1 MGRVKVDPQ
10 RYRPVANNGHPD
22 LNPDSVEY
30 QEYWD
35 QEMDRCINGYK
46 PKGMKKISGKYYF
59 YLNYYKILGNDGEKN
74 SRKTLISPWYR
85 EMDHEYF
92 DLFET
97 CKEEGKGMIVI
108 KARDKGFSYM
118 NSGLI
123 AHEYTFFPYNDVG
136 IAAGLQA
143 TADAFFDK
151 TKKGL
156 NAIHGN
162 FKHSVLKD
170 TDGILRSGYKQ
181 KNKDGKWEVGGFQ
194 STVICRTMD
203 NPEVF
208 KGERV
213 SLMVFEEAGEF
224 KHLKNAYMSSKAC
237 FMDGNVQFGVPV
249 VGGTGGDIS
258 RASKDFMDMYYEHE
272 AYNLVPMFIPAS
284 RAYYGY
290 FNIKSGKED
299 EVGAR
304 KVLLEE
310 RENIAKSGDREA
322 FNLHIQNYPLEVQEA
337 FLNTKT
343 ARFDNSRLNAQRSR
357 ILSSKDYRSQIQ
369 SGYLDWDYDDKDEFV
384 VKWRPHPDGPYKVLH
399 HPNPDFKDL
408 DIGGIDSYD
417 QDKAGSTTSLGS
429 AIIYRRFLDTDTPC
443 DMVVADY
450 TERPD
455 KKEDFWDGCLKLAVY
470 YNAKMLVE
478 YTKIGILDYF
488 KRMNAL
494 KYLKEKP
501 QSAHSP
507 NTKTRNRY
515 GVHMNKQVKSLM
527 EDLIDDYIRES
538 VDDIWFLDLIEE
550 LTSYGTKNT
559 DRAMAFGI
567 CLIHNIDN
575 YKRQAKAKEE
585 IIEDIGFS
593 KYIRGAN
600 GMPIK
605 VDINKGT
612 QETYKF

>member
-1 MGRVKVDPQ
+1 MPKAKQDSQ
-10 RYRPVANNGHPD
+10 RYRPVVNNGHPD
-22 LNPDSVEY
+22 LNPESVAY
-30 QEYWD
+30 QEYWE
-35 QEMDRCINGYK
+35 QELDRCINGFK

-59 YLNYYKILGNDGEKN
+59 YLNYYKILGNDGTKG

-85 EMDHEYF
+85 QMDHEYF
-92 DLFET
+92 DLFQT

-118 NSGLI
+118 NSGMI
-123 AHEYTFFPYNDVG
+123 AHEYTFFPFNDVG

-156 NAIHGN
+156 NGLHPN
-162 FKHSVLKD
+162 FKHSILKD

-181 KNKDGKWEVGGFQ
+181 KNKDGKWEVGGYQ

-237 FMDGNVQFGVPV
+237 FMDGNLQFGVPV

-258 RASKDFMDMYYEHE
+258 KASKDFMDMYYEAE
-272 AYNLVPMFIPAS
+272 AYNLIPMFIPAS

-290 FNIKSGKED
+290 FDISTGEEKVKEA
-299 EVGAR
+299 ES
-304 KVLLEE
+304 VLLEE
-310 RENIAKSGDREA
+310 RETITNSGDRDA
-322 FNLHIQNYPLEVQEA
+322 YNLHIQNYPLTIQEA

-343 ARFDNSRLNAQRSR
+343 ARFNNSLLNAQRSR
-357 ILSSKDYRSQIQ
+357 ILASKDYRSQVQ
-369 SGYLDWDYDDKDEFV
+369 SGYLDWDFDNEENFMV
-384 VKWRPHPDGPYKVLH
+384 RWRPHPDGPYKILE
-399 HPNPDFKDL
+399 HPAPEYKDL

-417 QDKAGSTTSLGS
+417 QDKAGASDSLGS
-429 AIIYRRFLDTDTPC
+429 AIIYRRFVNTEYASDY
-443 DMVVADY
+443 VVAEY
-450 TERPD
+450 TDRPE
-455 KKEDFWDGCLKLAVY
+455 KKEDFWDGCLKLAMY

-501 QSAHSP
+501 ESAHNP
-507 NTKTRNRY
+507 GTKTRNRY

-527 EDLIDDYIRES
+527 EDLMDDYIRENAE
-538 VDDIWFLDLIEE
+538 DIWFLDLIDE
-550 LTSYGTKNT
+550 LANYGTKNT
-559 DRAMAFGI
+559 DRAIAFGL
-567 CLIHNIDN
+567 CLIHNVDN
-575 YKRQAKAKEE
+575 YRIQAKEVQAEE
-585 IIEDIGFS
+585 ADIGF
-593 KYIRGAN
+593 KYYKLDRNGVPKLIR
-600 GMPIK
+600 
-605 VDINKGT
+605 
-612 QETYKF
+612 

>member
-1 MGRVKVDPQ
+1 MPKAKQDPQ
-10 RYRPVANNGHPD
+10 RYRPVVNNGHPD
-22 LNPDSVEY
+22 LNPESVSY
-30 QEYWD
+30 QEYWE
-35 QEMDRCINGYK
+35 QELDRCINGFK

-59 YLNYYKILGNDGEKN
+59 YLNYYKILGNDGTKG

-85 EMDHEYF
+85 QMDHEYF
-92 DLFET
+92 DLFQT
-97 CKEEGKGMIVI
+97 CKDEGKGMIVI

-118 NSGLI
+118 NSGMI
-123 AHEYTFFPYNDVG
+123 AHEYTFFPFNDVG

-156 NAIHGN
+156 NGLHPN
-162 FKHSVLKD
+162 FKHSILKD

-181 KNKDGKWEVGGFQ
+181 KNKDGKWEVGGYQ

-237 FMDGNVQFGVPV
+237 FMDGNLQFGVPV

-258 RASKDFMDMYYEHE
+258 KASKDFMDMYYESE
-272 AYNLVPMFIPAS
+272 AYNLIPMFIPAS

-290 FNIKSGKED
+290 FDIDTGEEKVKEA
-299 EVGAR
+299 ES
-304 KVLLEE
+304 VLLEE
-310 RENIAKSGDREA
+310 RETITNSGDRDA
-322 FNLHIQNYPLEVQEA
+322 YNLHIQNYPLTIQEA

-343 ARFDNSRLNAQRSR
+343 ARFNNSLLNAQRSR
-357 ILSSKDYRSQIQ
+357 ILASKDYRSQVQ
-369 SGYLDWDYDDKDEFV
+369 SGYLDWDFDNEENFIV
-384 VKWRPHPDGPYKVLH
+384 RWRPHPDGPYKILE
-399 HPNPDFKDL
+399 HPAPEYKDL

-417 QDKAGSTTSLGS
+417 QDKAGASDSLGS
-429 AIIYRRFLDTDTPC
+429 AIIYRRFVNTEYASDYVIAEYTD
-443 DMVVADY
+443 
-450 TERPD
+450 RPE
-455 KKEDFWDGCLKLAVY
+455 KKEDFWDGCLKLAMY

-501 QSAHSP
+501 ESAHNP
-507 NTKTRNRY
+507 GTKTRNRY

-527 EDLIDDYIRES
+527 EDLMDDYIRENAE
-538 VDDIWFLDLIEE
+538 DIWFLDLIDE
-550 LTSYGTKNT
+550 LANYGTRNT
-559 DRAMAFGI
+559 DRAIAFGL
-567 CLIHNIDN
+567 CLIHNVDN
-575 YKRQAKAKEE
+575 YRIQAKEVQAEE
-585 IIEDIGFS
+585 ADIGF
-593 KYIRGAN
+593 KYYKLDRNGVPKLIR
-600 GMPIK
+600 
-605 VDINKGT
+605 
-612 QETYKF
+612 

>member
-1 MGRVKVDPQ
+1 MPKAKQDPQ
-10 RYRPVANNGHPD
+10 RYRPVVNNGHPD
-22 LNPDSVEY
+22 LNPESVAY
-30 QEYWD
+30 QEYWE
-35 QEMDRCINGYK
+35 QELHRCINGFK

-59 YLNYYKILGNDGEKN
+59 YLNYYKILGNDGTKG

-85 EMDHEYF
+85 QMDHEYF
-92 DLFET
+92 DLFQT
-97 CKEEGKGMIVI
+97 CKDEGKGMIVI

-118 NSGLI
+118 NSGMI
-123 AHEYTFFPYNDVG
+123 AHEYTFFPFNDVG

-156 NAIHGN
+156 NGLHPN
-162 FKHSVLKD
+162 FKHSILKD

-181 KNKDGKWEVGGFQ
+181 KNKDGKWEVGGYQ

-237 FMDGNVQFGVPV
+237 FMDGNLQFGVPV

-258 RASKDFMDMYYEHE
+258 KASKDFMDMYYEAE
-272 AYNLVPMFIPAS
+272 AYNLIPMFIPAS

-290 FNIKSGKED
+290 FDISTGEEKVKEA
-299 EVGAR
+299 ES
-304 KVLLEE
+304 VLLEE
-310 RENIAKSGDREA
+310 RETITNSGDRDA
-322 FNLHIQNYPLEVQEA
+322 YNLHIQNYPLTIQEA

-343 ARFDNSRLNAQRSR
+343 ARFNNSLLNAQRSR
-357 ILSSKDYRSQIQ
+357 ILASKDYRSQVQ
-369 SGYLDWDYDDKDEFV
+369 SGYLDWDFDNEENFMV
-384 VKWRPHPDGPYKVLH
+384 RWRPHPDGPYKILE
-399 HPNPDFKDL
+399 HPAPEYKDL

-417 QDKAGSTTSLGS
+417 QDKAGASDSLGS
-429 AIIYRRFLDTDTPC
+429 AIIYRRFVNTEYASDY
-443 DMVVADY
+443 VVAEY
-450 TERPD
+450 TDRPE
-455 KKEDFWDGCLKLAVY
+455 KKEDFWDGCLKLAMY

-501 QSAHSP
+501 ESAHNP
-507 NTKTRNRY
+507 GTKTRNRY

-527 EDLIDDYIRES
+527 EDLMDDYIRENAE
-538 VDDIWFLDLIEE
+538 DIWFLDLIDE
-550 LTSYGTKNT
+550 LANYGTRNT
-559 DRAMAFGI
+559 DRAIAFGL
-567 CLIHNIDN
+567 CLIHNVDN
-575 YKRQAKAKEE
+575 YRIQAKEVQAEE
-585 IIEDIGFS
+585 ADIGF
-593 KYIRGAN
+593 KYYKLDRNGVPKLIR
-600 GMPIK
+600 
-605 VDINKGT
+605 
-612 QETYKF
+612 

>member
-1 MGRVKVDPQ
+1 MPKAKKDPQ
-10 RYRPVANNGHPD
+10 RYRPVVNNGHPD
-22 LNPDSVEY
+22 LNPESVAY
-30 QEYWD
+30 QEYWE
-35 QEMDRCINGYK
+35 QELDRCKNGYK

-59 YLNYYKILGNDGEKN
+59 YLNYYKILGNDGTTG

-85 EMDHEYF
+85 QMDHEYF
-92 DLFET
+92 ELFET
-97 CKEEGKGMIVI
+97 CKEENKGMIVI

-118 NSGLI
+118 NSGMI
-123 AHEYTFFPYNDVG
+123 AHEYTFYPFNDVG

-156 NAIHGN
+156 NGIHPN
-162 FKHSVLKD
+162 FKHSFLKD

-181 KNKDGKWEVGGFQ
+181 KNKDGKWEIGGYQ
-194 STVICRTMD
+194 STIICRTMD

-237 FMDGNVQFGVPV
+237 FMDGNLQFGVPV

-258 RASKDFMDMYYEHE
+258 KASKDFMDMYYEAD
-272 AYNLVPMFIPAS
+272 AYNLIPMFIPAS

-290 FNIKSGKED
+290 FNVDTGEEQVKKAE
-299 EVGAR
+299 E
-304 KVLLEE
+304 VLLEE
-310 RENIAKSGDREA
+310 REVITKSGDREA
-322 FNLHIQNYPLEVQEA
+322 YNLHIQNYPLTVQEA

-343 ARFDNSRLNAQRSR
+343 ARFDNSLLNAQRSR
-357 ILSSKDYRSQIQ
+357 ILGNKDYRSQIQ
-369 SGYLDWDYDDKDEFV
+369 QGYLDWEFDDEDNYIV
-384 VKWRPHPDGPYKVLH
+384 RWRPHPDGPYKILH
-399 HPNPDFKDL
+399 HPEPDYKDL

-417 QDKAGSTTSLGS
+417 QDEAGASDSLGS
-429 AIIYRRFLDTDTPC
+429 AIIYRRFVDTEHASDY
-443 DMVVADY
+443 VVAEY
-450 TERPD
+450 TDRPS

-501 QSAHSP
+501 ESAHNP
-507 NTKTRNRY
+507 GTKTKNRY
-515 GVHMNKQVKSLM
+515 GVHMNKQVKALM
-527 EDLIDDYIRES
+527 EDLMDDYIREN
-538 VDDIWFLDLIEE
+538 VEDIWFLELIDE
-550 LTSYGTKNT
+550 LANYGTRNT
-559 DRAMAFGI
+559 DRAIAFGL
-567 CLIHNIDN
+567 CLIHNVDN
-575 YKRQAKAKEE
+575 YRIQAKTVSKEPE
-585 IIEDIGFS
+585 NIGF
-593 KYIRGAN
+593 KYYKLDHNGVPKLIR
-600 GMPIK
+600 
-605 VDINKGT
+605 
-612 QETYKF
+612 

>member
-1 MGRVKVDPQ
+1 MPRAKSDPQ
-10 RYRPVANNGHPD
+10 RYRPVVNNGHPD
-22 LNPDSVEY
+22 LNPESVAY
-30 QEYWD
+30 QEYWE
-35 QEMDRCINGYK
+35 QELDRCINGFK

-59 YLNYYKILGNDGEKN
+59 YLNYYKILGNDGTKG

-85 EMDHEYF
+85 QMDHEYF
-92 DLFET
+92 DLFQT
-97 CKEEGKGMIVI
+97 CKDEGKGMIVI

-118 NSGLI
+118 NSGMI
-123 AHEYTFFPYNDVG
+123 AHEYTFFPFNDVG

-156 NAIHGN
+156 NGLHPN
-162 FKHSVLKD
+162 FKHSILKD

-181 KNKDGKWEVGGFQ
+181 KNKDGKWEVGGYQ

-237 FMDGNVQFGVPV
+237 FMDGNLQFGVPV

-258 RASKDFMDMYYEHE
+258 KASKDFMDMYYEAE
-272 AYNLVPMFIPAS
+272 AYNLIPMFIPAS

-290 FNIKSGKED
+290 FDINSGEEKVKEA
-299 EVGAR
+299 ES
-304 KVLLEE
+304 VLLEE
-310 RENIAKSGDREA
+310 RETITNSGDRDA
-322 FNLHIQNYPLEVQEA
+322 YNLHIQNYPLTIQEA

-343 ARFDNSRLNAQRSR
+343 ARFNNSLLNAQRSR
-357 ILSSKDYRSQIQ
+357 ILASKDYRSQVQ
-369 SGYLDWDYDDKDEFV
+369 SGYLDWDFDNEENFIV
-384 VKWRPHPDGPYKVLH
+384 RWRPHPDGPYKILE
-399 HPNPDFKDL
+399 HPAPEYKDL

-417 QDKAGSTTSLGS
+417 QDKAGASDSLGS
-429 AIIYRRFLDTDTPC
+429 AIIYRRFVNTEYASDYVIAEYTD
-443 DMVVADY
+443 
-450 TERPD
+450 RPE
-455 KKEDFWDGCLKLAVY
+455 KKEDFWDGCLKLAMY

-501 QSAHSP
+501 ESAHNP
-507 NTKTRNRY
+507 GTKTRNRY

-527 EDLIDDYIRES
+527 EDLMDDYIRENAE
-538 VDDIWFLDLIEE
+538 DIWFLDLIDE
-550 LTSYGTKNT
+550 LANYGTRNT
-559 DRAMAFGI
+559 DRAIAFGL
-567 CLIHNIDN
+567 CLIHNVDN
-575 YKRQAKAKEE
+575 YRIQAKEVQAEE
-585 IIEDIGFS
+585 ADIGF
-593 KYIRGAN
+593 KYYKLDRNGVPKLIR
-600 GMPIK
+600 
-605 VDINKGT
+605 
-612 QETYKF
+612 

>member
-1 MGRVKVDPQ
+1 MPKAKQDPQ
-10 RYRPVANNGHPD
+10 RYRPVVNNGHPD
-22 LNPDSVEY
+22 LNPESVVY
-30 QEYWD
+30 QEYWE
-35 QEMDRCINGYK
+35 QELDRCINGFK

-59 YLNYYKILGNDGEKN
+59 YLNYYKILGNDGTKG

-85 EMDHEYF
+85 QMDHEYF
-92 DLFET
+92 DLFQT

-118 NSGLI
+118 NSGMI
-123 AHEYTFFPYNDVG
+123 AHEYTFFPFNDVG

-156 NAIHGN
+156 NGLHPN
-162 FKHSVLKD
+162 FKHSILKD

-181 KNKDGKWEVGGFQ
+181 KNKDGKWEVGGYQ

-237 FMDGNVQFGVPV
+237 FMDGNLQFGVPV

-258 RASKDFMDMYYEHE
+258 KASKDFMDMYYEAE
-272 AYNLVPMFIPAS
+272 AYNLIPMFIPAS

-290 FNIKSGKED
+290 FDINSGVEKVKEA
-299 EVGAR
+299 ES
-304 KVLLEE
+304 VLLKE
-310 RENIAKSGDREA
+310 RETITNSGDRDA
-322 FNLHIQNYPLEVQEA
+322 YNLHIQNYPLTIQEA

-343 ARFDNSRLNAQRSR
+343 ARFNNSLLNAQRSR
-357 ILSSKDYRSQIQ
+357 ILGSKDYRSQVQ
-369 SGYLDWDYDDKDEFV
+369 SGYLDWDFDNEENFIV
-384 VKWRPHPDGPYKVLH
+384 RWRPHPEGPYKILE
-399 HPNPDFKDL
+399 HPAPEYKDL

-417 QDKAGSTTSLGS
+417 QDKAGASDSLGS
-429 AIIYRRFLDTDTPC
+429 AIIYRRFVNTEYASDY
-443 DMVVADY
+443 VVAEY
-450 TERPD
+450 TDRPE
-455 KKEDFWDGCLKLAVY
+455 KKEDFWDGCLKLAMY

-501 QSAHSP
+501 ESAHNP
-507 NTKTRNRY
+507 GTKTRNRY

-527 EDLIDDYIRES
+527 EDLMDDYIREN
-538 VDDIWFLDLIEE
+538 VEDIWFLDLIDE
-550 LTSYGTKNT
+550 LANYGTRNT
-559 DRAMAFGI
+559 DRAIAFGL
-567 CLIHNIDN
+567 CLIHNVDN
-575 YKRQAKAKEE
+575 YRIQAKEVQAEE
-585 IIEDIGFS
+585 ADIGF
-593 KYIRGAN
+593 KYYKLDRNGVPKLIR
-600 GMPIK
+600 
-605 VDINKGT
+605 
-612 QETYKF
+612 

>member
-1 MGRVKVDPQ
+1 MPKAKQDPQ
-10 RYRPVANNGHPD
+10 RYRPVVNNGHPD
-22 LNPDSVEY
+22 LNPESVAY
-30 QEYWD
+30 QEYWE
-35 QEMDRCINGYK
+35 QELNRCINGFK
-46 PKGMKKISGKYYF
+46 PKGMKHISGKYYF
-59 YLNYYKILGNDGEKN
+59 YLNYYKILGNDGTKG

-85 EMDHEYF
+85 QMDHEYF
-92 DLFET
+92 DLFQT

-118 NSGLI
+118 NSGMI
-123 AHEYTFFPYNDVG
+123 AHEYTFFPFNDVG

-156 NAIHGN
+156 NGLHPN
-162 FKHSVLKD
+162 FKHSILKD

-181 KNKDGKWEVGGFQ
+181 KNKDGKWEVGGYQ

-213 SLMVFEEAGEF
+213 SLMIFEEAGEF

-237 FMDGNVQFGVPV
+237 FMDGNLQFGVPV

-258 RASKDFMDMYYEHE
+258 KASKDFMDMYYESD
-272 AYNLVPMFIPAS
+272 AYNLIPMFIPAS

-290 FNIKSGKED
+290 FDINSGVEKVKEA
-299 EVGAR
+299 ES
-304 KVLLEE
+304 VLLEE
-310 RENIAKSGDREA
+310 RDTITKSGDRDA
-322 FNLHIQNYPLEVQEA
+322 YNLHIQNYPLTVQEA

-343 ARFDNSRLNAQRSR
+343 ARFDNSLLNAQRSR
-357 ILSSKDYRSQIQ
+357 ILASKDYRSQVQ
-369 SGYLDWDYDDKDEFV
+369 QGYLDWDFDNEENFMV
-384 VKWRPHPDGPYKVLH
+384 RWRPHPDGPYKILE
-399 HPNPDFKDL
+399 HPAPEYKHL

-417 QDKAGSTTSLGS
+417 QDQAGASDSLGS
-429 AIIYRRFLDTDTPC
+429 AIIYRRFVNTEYASDYVIAEYTD
-443 DMVVADY
+443 
-450 TERPD
+450 RPE
-455 KKEDFWDGCLKLAVY
+455 KKEDFWDGCLKLAMY

-501 QSAHSP
+501 ESAHNP
-507 NTKTRNRY
+507 GTKTRNRY

-527 EDLIDDYIRES
+527 EDLMDDYIRENAE
-538 VDDIWFLDLIEE
+538 DIWFLDLIDE
-550 LTSYGTKNT
+550 LANYGTKNT
-559 DRAMAFGI
+559 DRAIAFGL
-567 CLIHNIDN
+567 CLIHNVDN
-575 YKRQAKAKEE
+575 YRIQAKEVQAEE
-585 IIEDIGFS
+585 VDIGF
-593 KYIRGAN
+593 KYYKLDRN
-600 GMPIK
+600 GLPKLIK
-605 VDINKGT
+605 
-612 QETYKF
+612 